1 MRISWLLTV
10 LLPGIAAAQV
20 TFSQGDWPGTT
31 LQFDA
36 RFEPPARNDGG
47 MIGSVMT
54 GKDWQHRIISDPRQ
68 KRYFGYDFRVDAH
81 DGTYQVRIQPLNLT
95 PEEMRAIRLEDTWT
109 KLSLPQYPAI
119 PAARV
124 GDTVAL
130 DVLADTVTGRKVVD
144 SLSFIRSTTE
154 GPGPRDFALSDAELE
169 VVSPRI
175 RINGSLVGGS
185 TGSRGG
191 LSGPNLW
198 FYVPGHGRYVMSLVP
213 KQQYGFGNPERAGQ
227 VTGSVITFQGGGV
240 EYQVESDRRIAPGTG
255 LYNVY
260 VSHNAV
266 WRPGA
271 RDAKE
276 PYLWGAY

>member
-1 MRISWLLTV
+1 MRISWFLTA
-10 LLPGIAAAQV
+10 LLPGIAAAQI
-20 TFSQGDWPGTT
+20 TFSQGGWPGAT

-36 RFEPPARNDGG
+36 RFEPPARKDGG
-47 MIGSVMT
+47 MIGSVIT

-81 DGTYQVRIQPLNLT
+81 DGTYQMRIQPLNLT
-95 PEEMRAIRLEDTWT
+95 PEEMRAIHLEETWT

-130 DVLADTVTGRKVVD
+130 EVLADTVTGRKVVD
-144 SLSFIRSTTE
+144 SLSFVRSTTN
-154 GPGPRDFALSDAELE
+154 GPAPRDFALNDAELE

-175 RINGSLVGGS
+175 LINGSLVGSS

-213 KQQYGFGNPERAGQ
+213 KQQYGFGNPERVGQ
-227 VTGSVITFQGGGV
+227 VTGSVITFQEAGV
-240 EYQVESDRRIAPGTG
+240 EYQVASDRRIAPGTG

-260 VSHNAV
+260 VSHNAL

-271 RDAKE
+271 QDAKE